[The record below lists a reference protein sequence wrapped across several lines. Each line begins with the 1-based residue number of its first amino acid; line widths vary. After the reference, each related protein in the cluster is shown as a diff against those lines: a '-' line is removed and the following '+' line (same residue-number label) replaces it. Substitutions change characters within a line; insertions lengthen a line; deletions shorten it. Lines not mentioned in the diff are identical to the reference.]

1 MFVTR
6 KIESVTEGL
15 TMARIFSVLILAAA
29 MALNPATGAAFDASQ
44 VRINGFASQTYI
56 ESDGNNFLVEDSEEG
71 SLQLNEVGITFNA
84 PVSDNL
90 RIGAQLLSRDFGSEG
105 NNEVD
110 LDWGFGD
117 YRHRDWLGIRIGKVK
132 VPNGL
137 YNEGRDSDFL
147 RDTALL
153 PQSIYPEERRAFGVA
168 VNGVGLYGNFSMG
181 TAGDL
186 DYDVVVGEVNVKD
199 DAKMISDQVP
209 LMNRVFGM
217 LAAFAGTTTVPAER
231 LEVDSDGVVTAR
243 LVYNTPINGLRA
255 GYSYQQSEATLSA
268 IAYGFE
274 VGTIE
279 FEQSDTQTLSLEY
292 LTSVFSLRT
301 EYRTYNQ
308 VSKIQGSGLTN
319 ENDTDPEGGYFTAT
333 YHIPGPSRLSLSATY
348 DFGYADKDDHE
359 GQDQI
364 SQGNPDFAGWRKD
377 TGIALRY
384 DVTDNFIL
392 KAEYHDVNGVY
403 GLSKVDN
410 EAGFEEDWSY
420 SLVKA
425 SFVF

>member
-1 MFVTR
+1 MFQKNVAKT
-6 KIESVTEGL
+6 VVAPFGD
-15 TMARIFSVLILAAA
+15 ARFWVALVIGAAILLAPV
-29 MALNPATGAAFDASQ
+29 MGHAFDASQ
-44 VRINGFASQTYI
+44 VRVNGFASQTYI
-56 ESDGNNFLVEDSEEG
+56 QSDGNNFLVEGSEEG

-84 PVSDNL
+84 PVSENL
-90 RIGAQLLSRDFGSEG
+90 RIGAQILSRDFGSEG

-147 RDTALL
+147 RETALL

-168 VNGVGLYGNFSMG
+168 VNGVGLYGNVSMG

-199 DAKMISDQVP
+199 DAKMIRDQVP
-209 LMNRVFGM
+209 LMNQVFY
-217 LAAFAGTTTVPAER
+217 AYSFTPTFVPAER

-243 LVYNTPINGLRA
+243 VVYNTPISGLRA
-255 GYSYQQSEATLSA
+255 GFSYQESKATLLA
-268 IAYGFE
+268 IASGSE
-274 VGTIE
+274 IGKIE
-279 FEQSDTQTLSLEY
+279 FEQKDTNTLSLEY
-292 LTSVFSLRT
+292 STSAFSLQT

-308 VSKIQGSGLTN
+308 ISKIYGQFGTN
-319 ENDTDPEGGYFTAT
+319 INDTNPEGGYFTGT
-333 YHIPGPSRLSLSATY
+333 YHIPGPARLSVSATY
-348 DFGYADKDDHE
+348 DFGYADKDDHK
-359 GQDQI
+359 GLNA
-364 SQGNPDFAGWRKD
+364 SPGMPDFSTWRKD

-403 GLSKVDN
+403 GLSRADN
-410 EAGFEEDWSY
+410 ATGFEEDWNY
-420 SLVKA
+420 SMLKA